1 MPISS
6 EPLRP
11 SDWDSKICSAALEE
25 SFLRCLPPGTFLKR
39 LQSHS
44 LLLTLLSWNWTART
58 QSPVW
63 IEAAPLIPSWL
74 TTSDRT
80 MGSEVERVLHTAE
93 RILNSDFRVP
103 ILWLCGF
110 GEITPSFSASS
121 SIKQLVDTHYL
132 DSLLSQVEQEFEQQD
147 QDLRILKEQTCPSY
161 LWGRGPD
168 GGCDPTWNC
177 RFFHLSSSSWIINT
191 PWLVTYELM
200 PKLWARILT

>member
-6 EPLRP
+6 EPLRS

-25 SFLRCLPPGTFLKR
+25 SFLRRLPSGTLLKK
-39 LQSHS
+39 LQSHY
-44 LLLTLLSWNWTART
+44 LPLTPLPWNWTAIT

-80 MGSEVERVLHTAE
+80 MGSEVEKVLHTAE

-103 ILWLCGF
+103 ILWLCDF
-110 GEITPSFSASS
+110 GEITPSFSSSS

-132 DSLLSQVEQEFEQQD
+132 DSPLNLVVSGGAGVWAAGSGFKDTE
-147 QDLRILKEQTCPSY
+147 RKQTCCPH

-168 GGCDPTWNC
+168 GGCDPPCNY
-177 RFFHLSSSSWIINT
+177 RLFHMSSSSWIMT
-191 PWLVTYELM
+191 RWLVIY
-200 PKLWARILT
+200 